1 MQNNYFSYVTMTVA
15 LLSCAQIATAQE
27 NVSFLDD
34 ESRPKGNWLP
44 APPSMTDGSFADDFY
59 YYQWGVQKRSEEGVS
74 EKALSDEAAS
84 LHDVFGE
91 VLGIEINATNTPA
104 IFTLTETAVYDGHKA
119 NTSVKNYYQ
128 RVRPFATFNQPSL
141 KYWTDEKEETTFSY
155 PSGHSSRGYIYAM
168 TLCTVAPEFADKIMA
183 RAVEYALNRI
193 ICGHH
198 WKSDTNAALL
208 LVAGV
213 FPAIVATEKFQQQLA
228 QAREEYLRLKEEKP
242 TNVKS
247 LKATNRA
254 AQVYDLQGRLVEG
267 QPTQAGIYIS
277 EGKKIVNQ

>member
-1 MQNNYFSYVTMTVA
+1 MKNNYFSCMTTAIA
-15 LLSCAQIATAQE
+15 LLLCAQITTAQE
-27 NVSFLDD
+27 YDSFLDD
-34 ESRPKGNWLP
+34 ESRPKGQWLP

-59 YYQWGVQKRSEEGVS
+59 YYQWGVKKRSEEGVS

-84 LHDVFGE
+84 LHDVFSE

-104 IFTLTETAVYDGHKA
+104 IFTLTEAAVNDGRRA
-119 NTSVKNYYQ
+119 NTLVKNYYQ
-128 RVRPFATFNQPSL
+128 RVRPFATFNQASL
-141 KYWTDEKEETTFSY
+141 KYWTDEIEKTTFSY

-168 TLCTVAPEFADKIMA
+168 TLCTVAPEYTDKIMA
-183 RAVEYALNRI
+183 RAVEYALNRV

-208 LVAGV
+208 LVAGI
-213 FPAIVATEKFQQQLA
+213 FPAIVSTEKFQQLLA
-228 QAREEYLRLKEEKP
+228 QAREEYLRLKGGNS
-242 TNVKS
+242 TGAKS
-247 LKATNRA
+247 LKAANQA

-267 QPTQAGIYIS
+267 QPTKAGIYIS